1 MINILLHSKLDD
13 SGEVSLP
20 APLTAGLSISVS
32 LATTMGTWLKWSNK
46 PQIWDFCWNSWN
58 NNALFPAGWLSQEK
72 VSLECSHSSHRK
84 EKDQE
89 TESESCRH
97 GSLDQPVP
105 TVPSLPGFFFGYI
118 RQKKKILYFC
128 LSQYE
133 WDLCHLQPQI
143 SDWCIPQMLP
153 SPKKTFLH
161 LPARTEVPKDFCT

>member
-105 TVPSLPGFFFGYI
+105 TVPSLPGFFFWLHKTE
-118 RQKKKILYFC
+118 KKNPLLLFKPVWVGS
-128 LSQYE
+128 LSFTAPNF
-133 WDLCHLQPQI
+133 WLMH
-143 SDWCIPQMLP
+143 SSNATFSKKNFP
-153 SPKKTFLH
+153 SSPGKNGGS
-161 LPARTEVPKDFCT
+161 